1 MLCNIKQ
8 INKKGLQHGH
18 GSMLN
23 DALVDWRWSWLTY
36 GSHHMAVIDSFMHIR
51 LFNRMTIYL
60 HE

>member
-36 GSHHMAVIDSFMHIR
+36 GIHHMAVIDSFMHIR
-51 LFNRMTIYL
+51 LFD
-60 HE
+60 E